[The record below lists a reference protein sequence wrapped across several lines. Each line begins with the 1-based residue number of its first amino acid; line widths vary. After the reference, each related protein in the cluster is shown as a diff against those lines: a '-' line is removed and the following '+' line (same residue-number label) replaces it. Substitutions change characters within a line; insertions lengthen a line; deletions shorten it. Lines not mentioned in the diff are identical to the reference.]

1 MSNLYTID
9 VPAPFRPVCLME
21 PGFPVQVTTTDT
33 FTPLDLAAWCTV
45 WGAKIGRTLTHR
57 REFNSFTQYLVSDRT
72 DAPRIVRTHYPCS
85 TMAVGAVFRIPVE
98 AEPNVQNLRVW
109 VSQQGVKLKRKF
121 SVLHIENEYVIRR
134 KA

>member
-1 MSNLYTID
+1 
-9 VPAPFRPVCLME
+9 ME

-57 REFNSFTQYLVSDRT
+57 REPNSFAHYLVSDRT

-85 TMAVGAVFRIPVE
+85 AMAVGATFRIPVE

-109 VSQQGVKLKRKF
+109 ISQQGIKLKRKF
-121 SVLHIENEYVIRR
+121 TVAHKDGEYTITR